1 MSALPAAYA
10 DLAKE
15 PAPLMLLEA
24 LKLHGVLEKSGPG
37 SNPTIVKWA
46 DEVET
51 TLSTPY
57 TRWAAD
63 WYNDDQIPW
72 CGLFM
77 AVVAVRASQGRA
89 DRMPPPKYLSARDWL
104 NFGKAV
110 PIKEAM
116 LGDVAVFDRQGG
128 AHVAMVVGE
137 DGTHL
142 HVLGGNQSQRVNIAR
157 KAKFDCIGIRRPIY
171 KQQPANVRKIVR
183 AAKGPVSGKDDG
195 A

>member
-1 MSALPAAYA
+1 MSALPAAYS
-10 DLAKE
+10 DLALE
-15 PAPLMLLEA
+15 PGPLMLLEA
-24 LKLHGVLEKSGPG
+24 LKLHGVLERVGPG

-46 DEVET
+46 DEVEQAVK
-51 TLSTPY
+51 TPY

-63 WYNDDQIPW
+63 WYNDDQIAW

-77 AVVAVRASQGRA
+77 AVVAVRAGQGRA

-110 PIKEAM
+110 QIKEAM
-116 LGDVAVFDRQGG
+116 LGDVAVFDRKGG

-137 DGTHL
+137 DATHF

-157 KAKFDCIGIRRPIY
+157 KAKSECIGVRRPIY
-171 KQQPANVRKIVR
+171 KQQPSNVRKVIR